1 MDKQTQTHM
10 FQKFFQGD
18 SSHKAM
24 GNGLGLAMVAQI
36 LKLVHGQIEVASV
49 VDHGSTFTVRL
60 PR

>member
-1 MDKQTQTHM
+1 M

-18 SSHKAM
+18 TSHKAL

-36 LKLVHGQIEVASV
+36 LKLVHGQIDVASTIGQ
-49 VDHGSTFTVRL
+49 GSTFTIRL